1 MWTTSDLKFLSVLK
15 LKLNKTITPTYL
27 NRLVGVSIK
36 TPSDFITAAAGTD
49 VSLCLQK
56 EIKISEIPQSDV
68 IYAKLL
74 SCWTS
79 NLKELMTKIGPGR
92 KLTSIVNTY
101 IGRYPLMAVI
111 YGIAGNK
118 TVDLPYPLN
127 QDIFLVVK
135 EAKTFAD
142 LIESLKKKSREDL
155 KPVIEILQNY
165 RDYEIREVDPY
176 DFILKA
182 RKTFWSMVADEV
194 RKAGGGEALTR
205 CMNRVRKVIPLIH
218 EVRKAELTEHDIS
231 KVLQFFDPKEQEIL
245 KATAEDYGRLESF
258 LIFGELFRCLN
269 EIHLSP
275 LGIETLLQ
283 YLILKD
289 WETFFVTHTIYAL
302 SMGYSPEY
310 LKQSL
315 ERWLWLYELTSK

>member
-1 MWTTSDLKFLSVLK
+1 MWTTSDLKFLGVLK

-36 TPSDFITAAAGTD
+36 TPPDFVTAAAGTD

-56 EIKISEIPQSDV
+56 EIKLSEIPKSDV

-74 SCWTS
+74 SCWI
-79 NLKELMTKIGPGR
+79 NDLKELMIKIGPSR
-92 KLTSIVNTY
+92 KLTHLVNTY

-118 TVDLPYPLN
+118 TIDLPYPLN
-127 QDIFLVVK
+127 QDIFLAVK

-142 LIESLKKKSREDL
+142 LIESLEKKGRDDL
-155 KPVIEILQNY
+155 KPVVEIIQ
-165 RDYEIREVDPY
+165 DYSENKISDVDPY
-176 DFILKA
+176 DFMLKGREA
-182 RKTFWSMVADEV
+182 FWSMVAEGV
-194 RKAGGGEALTR
+194 KKAGGGETLTR
-205 CMNRVRKVIPLIH
+205 CINRIKKVIQLIH
-218 EVRKAELTEHDIS
+218 EVRKAELAEHDIS
-231 KVLQFFDPKEQEIL
+231 KVLQLFDHKEREIL
-245 KATAEDYGRLESF
+245 KATAEDYVRLESF
-258 LIFGELFRCLN
+258 LIFGEFFRCLN

-302 SMGYSPEY
+302 GMGYSPEY
-310 LKQSL
+310 LKQSF
-315 ERWLWLYELTSK
+315 ERWLWLYELTGK